1 MPDIAVNTLFE
12 IDQVVSF
19 DESIIVDNL
28 IKYLEPNYVDKRKD
42 IKARAEQIVNESR
55 KSIGIIKSP
64 IENLLQEYQLNS
76 EEGTVLLCLAEA
88 LLRIPDQKTI
98 DRLLEDKF
106 TSTDWKKHT
115 GFDKGLFVNASSWA
129 FFLTGNILKRN
140 KLDENKLEENYKSFI
155 KKNSEPVF
163 RTVVRKA
170 VMVLAKQF
178 VFKAKMDEAVK
189 FTNSEKYKRNL
200 FSFDMLGEGARTDE
214 DAHKYY
220 LEYLKSIEFTG
231 KKLQNNLDPTL
242 SNGVS
247 VKLSALHPR
256 YERHKFD
263 QLKKELL
270 PKLIELGL
278 LAKKY
283 NIQLCIDAEED
294 NRLIL
299 SLKIFELLINDERLK
314 NWNGLGLALQ
324 AYQKRAF
331 YIIDWLNNLANKNNK
346 VIPVRLVKGA
356 YWDSEIKYAQVSG
369 FDDYSVFT
377 RKPLT
382 DLSWMACA
390 IKLIKYQKNIFPA
403 FATHNAY
410 SIAFIEEIARGS
422 KFEFQRIHGM
432 ADILHNYF
440 NKNSNLEKSKCRI
453 YAPVGDYEDL
463 LPYLMRRLLE
473 NGANTSFV
481 NKLNDKNFK
490 VEEFVIDPID
500 IIKKYNEY
508 GNPYIPKPKDIFLPI
523 RKNSKGINLESENT
537 ILDIKK
543 IFDKDKKQYLVSS
556 IINGDEKTTSNEI
569 NIFSP
574 FLKDEMIGKVTF
586 ANNLLVYE
594 AIETANNYLKNWKLV
609 SIEDKC
615 KIIDKFVDLLE
626 VNKNELIRICV
637 EEAGKTIKDAIDDLR
652 EAIDFCYYYSN
663 QSKKIFLEDEI
674 LIGPTGEKNILKYE
688 SKGVL
693 FCISPWNF
701 PIAIFTGQIIAA
713 LLTGNTVIAKPA
725 EQTSII
731 AYKLIKILFE
741 AGLPKEAL
749 QLVLGDGESIG
760 DEVLKN
766 KHIKG
771 VLFTG
776 SSETANKIQHN
787 LNQRKEIISLTAE
800 TGGQNFMI
808 VDSSALTEQVVDDVI
823 ESAFNSAGQRCSAL
837 RVLAIQDEVYDKT
850 INMLIGATKKLKVG
864 LPYLLDTDIGPLIDI
879 EAKNRILKHLD
890 RFKEKILFNSE
901 LDKNLDGFFIQP
913 TIIEINDL
921 KEIDEEVFG
930 PILHIVRYSS
940 DKIDNLVDEIN
951 NLNYGL
957 TLGIHSRIDS
967 TINFISNN
975 VNVGNIYIN
984 RNITGAVVGS
994 QPFGGRGLSGT
1005 GPKAG
1010 GPNYLLNLLNEKTL
1024 SNDITAS
1031 GGNTS
1036 LLMLSDEND

>member
-1 MPDIAVNTLFE
+1 
-12 IDQVVSF
+12 
-19 DESIIVDNL
+19 
-28 IKYLEPNYVDKRKD
+28 
-42 IKARAEQIVNESR
+42 
-55 KSIGIIKSP
+55 
-64 IENLLQEYQLNS
+64 
-76 EEGTVLLCLAEA
+76 
-88 LLRIPDQKTI
+88 
-98 DRLLEDKF
+98 
-106 TSTDWKKHT
+106 
-115 GFDKGLFVNASSWA
+115 
-129 FFLTGNILKRN
+129 
-140 KLDENKLEENYKSFI
+140 
-155 KKNSEPVF
+155 
-163 RTVVRKA
+163 
-170 VMVLAKQF
+170 
-178 VFKAKMDEAVK
+178 
-189 FTNSEKYKRNL
+189 
-200 FSFDMLGEGARTDE
+200 
-214 DAHKYY
+214 
-220 LEYLKSIEFTG
+220 
-231 KKLQNNLDPTL
+231 
-242 SNGVS
+242 
-247 VKLSALHPR
+247 
-256 YERHKFD
+256 
-263 QLKKELL
+263 
-270 PKLIELGL
+270 
-278 LAKKY
+278 
-283 NIQLCIDAEED
+283 
-294 NRLIL
+294 
-299 SLKIFELLINDERLK
+299 
-314 NWNGLGLALQ
+314 
-324 AYQKRAF
+324 
-331 YIIDWLNNLANKNNK
+331 
-346 VIPVRLVKGA
+346 
-356 YWDSEIKYAQVSG
+356 
-369 FDDYSVFT
+369 
-377 RKPLT
+377 
-382 DLSWMACA
+382 
-390 IKLIKYQKNIFPA
+390 
-403 FATHNAY
+403 
-410 SIAFIEEIARGS
+410 
-422 KFEFQRIHGM
+422 M

-440 NKNSNLEKSKCRI
+440 NKNSNLEKTKCRI

-490 VEEFVIDPID
+490 VEEFVIDPIE

-508 GNPYIPKPKDIFLPI
+508 RNPYIPKPKDIFLPV

-543 IFDKDKKQYLVSS
+543 IFDKNKKQYLANS
-556 IINGDEKTTSNEI
+556 IINGDEKTTNNEV

-586 ANNLLVYE
+586 ANNLLVNE
-594 AIETANNYLKNWKLV
+594 AIETANDYLKNWKSV

-615 KIIDKFVDLLE
+615 KIIDRFVDLLE

-741 AGLPKEAL
+741 AGLPTEAL
-749 QLVLGDGESIG
+749 QLILGDGESIG
-760 DEVLKN
+760 DEALKN

-850 INMLIGATKKLKVG
+850 ISMLIGATKKLKVG
-864 LPYLLDTDIGPLIDI
+864 LPYLLGTDIGPLIDI
-879 EAKNRILKHLD
+879 EAKKRILKHLN

-901 LDKNLDGFFIQP
+901 LDKNLDGFFVQP

>member
-1 MPDIAVNTLFE
+1 MKTLFD
-12 IDQVVSF
+12 IDQVISL
-19 DESIIVDNL
+19 DESTVVKNML
-28 IKYLEPNYVDKRKD
+28 NYLKPNYVDKKEH
-42 IKARAEQIVNESR
+42 IKIRAEQIVNESR
-55 KSIGIIKSP
+55 RSIGIIKSP

-98 DRLLEDKF
+98 DKLLEDKF

-115 GFDKGLFVNASSWA
+115 GFDKGIFVNASSWA

-178 VFKAKMDEAVK
+178 VFKAKMDEAIK
-189 FTNSEKYKRNL
+189 FTNSEKYKRNI

-214 DAHKYY
+214 DAHNYY

-231 KKLQNNLDPTL
+231 KKLQNDSDPTK

-256 YERHKFD
+256 YERNKFY

-270 PKLIELGL
+270 PKLIELGI

-294 NRLIL
+294 NRFIL
-299 SLKIFELLINDERLK
+299 SLKIFELLINEEKLK
-314 NWNGLGLALQ
+314 DWNGLGLALQ

-331 YIIDWLNNLANKNNK
+331 YIIDWLNNLAEKNNK
-346 VIPVRLVKGA
+346 IIPVRLVKGA
-356 YWDSEIKYAQVSG
+356 YWDSEIKYAQTSG
-369 FDDYSVFT
+369 FDNYSVFT
-377 RKPLT
+377 RKPIT

-390 IKLIKYQKNIFPA
+390 MKLIKYQKNIFPA

-410 SIAFIEEIARGS
+410 SIAFIEEITKGCN
-422 KFEFQRIHGM
+422 FEFQRIHGM

-440 NKNSNLEKSKCRI
+440 NKSSNHEKSKCRI

-481 NKLNDKNFK
+481 NKLNDTKFK
-490 VEEFVIDPID
+490 VEDFIIDPID
-500 IIKKYNEY
+500 IIEDYNDY
-508 GNPYIPKPKDIFLPI
+508 LNPNIPKPKNIFLPI
-523 RKNSKGINLESENT
+523 RKNSKGLNIESEQN
-537 ILDIKK
+537 IKNIEE
-543 IFDKDKKQYLVSS
+543 IFEQNKEQYSANS
-556 IINGDEKTTSNEI
+556 IIGGDEKITKNEI
-569 NIFSP
+569 QIFSP
-574 FLKDEMIGKVTF
+574 FLNNKTIGKVTF
-586 ANNLLVYE
+586 ASNELVKSAINSANEYHKKWKSIDIEKKCEIVNKFVHLLEINKNNLIQV
-594 AIETANNYLKNWKLV
+594 
-609 SIEDKC
+609 
-615 KIIDKFVDLLE
+615 
-626 VNKNELIRICV
+626 CV
-637 EEAGKTIKDAIDDLR
+637 QEAGKTVKDSIDDLR
-652 EAIDFCYYYSN
+652 EAIDFCYYYSE
-663 QSKKIFLEDEI
+663 QSKKILLKEEI
-674 LIGPTGEKNILKYE
+674 LIGPTGEKNIFKYE
-688 SKGVL
+688 SKGVI

-701 PIAIFTGQIIAA
+701 PIAIFVGQIIAA

-731 AYKLIKILFE
+731 AYKIIKILYE
-741 AGLPKEAL
+741 AGLPENAL
-749 QLVLGDGESIG
+749 HLILGDGEIIG
-760 DEVLKN
+760 NEVLKN
-766 KHIKG
+766 NHIKG

-776 SSETANKIQHN
+776 SSETSKKIQFK

-823 ESAFNSAGQRCSAL
+823 DSAFNSAGQRCSAL

-850 INMLIGATKKLKVG
+850 LKMLVGATKKLKVG
-864 LPYLLDTDIGPLIDI
+864 LPYLLDTDIGPLIDNQ
-879 EAKNRILKHLD
+879 ARNNILKHQEK
-890 RFKEKILFNSE
+890 FKDKILFKSNI
-901 LDKNLDGFFIQP
+901 DKNLNGFFIQP
-913 TIIEINDL
+913 TIIEINNLEEVQD
-921 KEIDEEVFG
+921 EVFG
-930 PILHIVRYSS
+930 PVLHIFKYSS
-940 DKIDNLVDEIN
+940 DKLGYLIDSIN

-967 TINFISNN
+967 TINFVSNN
-975 VNVGNIYIN
+975 VNVGNIYVN
-984 RNITGAVVGS
+984 RNITGAVVGA

-1010 GPNYLLNLLNEKTL
+1010 GPNYLLNLLHEKTL

-1036 LLMLSDEND
+1036 LLMISDEND